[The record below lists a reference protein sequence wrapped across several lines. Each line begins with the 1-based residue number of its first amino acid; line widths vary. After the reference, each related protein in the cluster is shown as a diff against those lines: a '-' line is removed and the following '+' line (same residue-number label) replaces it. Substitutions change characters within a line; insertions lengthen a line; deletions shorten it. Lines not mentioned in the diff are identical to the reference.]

1 MDSVSQ
7 KQNYLSLTGID
18 QLSENTDDIE
28 TLNDTVAILKTQVN
42 ALNALVNDEVVQQF
56 VTVTDMSHQR
66 VLGPKTFQE
75 PLQTSGFKCIYDTVM
90 QPSPIVF
97 YSPEYERE
105 TNKQQCRM
113 VFDARQGVSITG
125 GKLILD
131 ANSLEPTMI
140 NGIVPA
146 FQNIINNSITTT
158 TANASTVNVSGT
170 LKVQNA
176 TSTCQLLA
184 DNATFLAASVTNEL
198 KVGKLTIK
206 SSPILNITIPF
217 QPAYQDAVTT
227 VGTTP
232 ATFTTAYPISFF
244 AGAGSNIGSTGV
256 LAQANAML
264 FYQHPTNYYIA
275 HIGMMC
281 DSDTLAAT
289 TTYKTSVILD
299 TYKTDWTTKLS
310 SNGLA
315 TFTVNNATRTGMY
328 TFGTPILVEAG
339 TVLSGSHLYTGAVPP
354 FKECYYTIY
363 GYQA

>member
-75 PLQTSGFKCIYDTVM
+75 PLQTSGFKCLYDTVM

-113 VFDARQGVSITG
+113 GFDARQGVSITG
-125 GKLILD
+125 GRLVLD

-146 FQNIINNSITTT
+146 FQNIINTSITTT
-158 TANASTVNVSGT
+158 TANATTVNVSGT

-217 QPAYQDAVTT
+217 QPAIQDAVTNT
-227 VGTTP
+227 
-232 ATFTTAYPISFF
+232 AFTSGNPICFF
-244 AGAGSNIGSTGV
+244 AGSGSNIGSTGATA
-256 LAQANAML
+256 LANTMQ

-275 HIGMMC
+275 HVGMMC
-281 DSDTLAAT
+281 DFDVLATPT
-289 TTYKTSVILD
+289 TTYKAAIIFD
-299 TYKTDWTTKLS
+299 IYKNDWTTKLT
-310 SNGLA
+310 SNGDA
-315 TFTVNNATRTGMY
+315 SFNVTNATRTGIY

-339 TVLSGSHLYTGAVPP
+339 TVLSGRHVFSVATGP